1 MTENEILCLLGKAAR
16 REHLILAVSLREHM
30 CLVGA
35 AKARDRLHQRVKD
48 RLKVDRR
55 AADDLE
61 NVASCG
67 ELVNRA
73 REFGRSITQ
82 FLEQPRIL
90 DRNHGLVSKSLHQFD
105 LFVRKRPSLFAL
117 ERENPHYSFFPP

>member
-35 AKARDRLHQRVKD
+35 AKARDRLHQRIKD

-55 AADDLE
+55 SADDLE
-61 NVASCG
+61 HVARCG
-67 ELVNRA
+67 ELINRA
-73 REFGRSITQ
+73 GELGLTVAQ
-82 FLEQPRIL
+82 FLKQSRIL
-90 DRNHGLVSKSLHQFD
+90 DRDHGLVSKSL
-105 LFVRKRPSLFAL
+105 
-117 ERENPHYSFFPP
+117 